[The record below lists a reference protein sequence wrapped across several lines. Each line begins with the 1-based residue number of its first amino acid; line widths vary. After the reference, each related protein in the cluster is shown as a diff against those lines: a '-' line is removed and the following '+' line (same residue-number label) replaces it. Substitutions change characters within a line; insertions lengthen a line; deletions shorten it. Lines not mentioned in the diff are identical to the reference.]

1 MLMLRG
7 YNHILIL
14 HTIGQPCQHQCIF
27 TMMQPLIIF
36 IQLLQ
41 ESGLKLHHLVT
52 IWMLMVVLTYNRCI
66 GKVIRFLIHIKE
78 IKFISLI
85 KLHNFILVQIL
96 LQIILILTTYMKD
109 NKIMDFQKV
118 KPINR
123 RLIKTILCQILM
135 IPHF

>member
-1 MLMLRG
+1 MLMRDG
-7 YNHILIL
+7 SNHILIL

-27 TMMQPLIIF
+27 TMMQPLVIF

-66 GKVIRFLIHIKE
+66 GKVIKFLIRIKE
-78 IKFISLI
+78 IKFILLT
-85 KLHNFILVQIL
+85 KLLNFILVLIL
-96 LQIILILTTYMKD
+96 LQNILILTTYMKD
-109 NKIMDFQKV
+109 NSNMDSQKV
-118 KPINR
+118 KSITR
-123 RLIKTILCQILM
+123 RLIKIILWQILM